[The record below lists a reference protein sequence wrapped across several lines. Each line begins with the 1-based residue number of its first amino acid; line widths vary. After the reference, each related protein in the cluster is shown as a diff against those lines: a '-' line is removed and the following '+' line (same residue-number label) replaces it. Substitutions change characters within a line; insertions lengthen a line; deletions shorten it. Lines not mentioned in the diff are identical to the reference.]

1 VAVVGDVIS
10 WPIAI
15 TGAAVRALIVAQW
28 LGICRPVLRQFEDTV
43 AGTRVTVT
51 GGAPHGWVVLAVPT
65 GDNIYAQ

>member
-10 WPIAI
+10 WPIGI
-15 TGAAVRALIVAQW
+15 TVAAVRALVVALW
-28 LGICRPVLRQFEDTV
+28 LGIWRPVLRQFGDTV
-43 AGTRVTVT
+43 AGTHVTVT

>member
-1 VAVVGDVIS
+1 MVGDVIS
-10 WPIAI
+10 WPIAS
-15 TGAAVRALIVAQW
+15 TGAAVMTLVIALW

-43 AGTRVTVT
+43 AGTPGTVT